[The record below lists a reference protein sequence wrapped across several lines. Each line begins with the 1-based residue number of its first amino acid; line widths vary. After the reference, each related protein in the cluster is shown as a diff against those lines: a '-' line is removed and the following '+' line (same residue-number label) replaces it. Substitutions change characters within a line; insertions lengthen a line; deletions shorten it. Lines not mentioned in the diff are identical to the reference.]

1 MYGRLSRYRP
11 GKGWCKMTQCD
22 LVLKV
27 LRSRKHISSGEIY
40 AKLNGKVR
48 NITGRV
54 SDLRKKGHVI
64 INVRPGCID
73 PYKHINHTKI
83 NQLCFIK

>member
-1 MYGRLSRYRP
+1 MKP
-11 GKGWCKMTQCD
+11 TQCD

-27 LRSRKHISSGEIY
+27 LMSRKHISSGEIY

-54 SDLRKKGHVI
+54 SDLRSKGHEI
-64 INVRPGCID
+64 INVRPGALD
-73 PYKHINHTKI
+73 PYGHLNHTKI
-83 NQLCFIK
+83 NQLCYIK